1 MFDWNDMRFF
11 VEVSRAGSYA
21 LAGRRLG
28 CAHTTVSRRIAAL
41 EDALGARLFERMG
54 DLLQLTAEG
63 EAVAGLAQRMEDTAL
78 AIADRAVPAG
88 TAITGS
94 VRVGAPDGIGNA
106 FLSRVLPELLAE
118 QPGLAIELVPVPV
131 THKLWKRDVDI
142 AISLDRPETG
152 RVVMRRLVDYDLRI
166 YGAPALLEEKGMP
179 QAMDD
184 LPAFPFAGYI
194 DDLLF
199 SGALDF
205 NKAVHPGLRVR
216 YKAATVKAQM
226 DAVLSGM
233 ALGVL
238 PCFLARGT
246 GLVPVLPDDV
256 AFTRTY
262 WLLYP
267 EELREIERIRVVAA
281 HIARRVR
288 ENAAIFR
295 FNADLPQGH
304 SGSMTGE
311 GTHATRRAG
320 AQENNDDG

>member
-11 VEVSRAGSYA
+11 VEVWRAGNYA

-41 EDALGARLFERMG
+41 EYALGTRLFERAG
-54 DLLQLTAEG
+54 DALQLTAEG
-63 EAVAGLAQRMEDTAL
+63 EAVAGLAQRMEDTAI

-131 THKLWKRDVDI
+131 THKLWRRDVDI

-152 RVVMRRLVDYDLRI
+152 RVVMRRLTDYDLRI
-166 YGAPALLEEKGMP
+166 YGTPGLLAGKGMP
-179 QAMDD
+179 ETVDD
-184 LPAFPFAGYI
+184 LPDFPFAGYI

-199 SGALDF
+199 SGALAF
-205 NKAVHPGLRVR
+205 NTAIHPALRVR
-216 YKAATVKAQM
+216 YKAATVKAQL
-226 DAVLSGM
+226 DAVMSGM

-238 PCFLARGT
+238 PCFLTRGT
-246 GLVPVLPDDV
+246 GLVPVLPADV

-281 HIARRVR
+281 HIARKVR
-288 ENAAIFR
+288 ESAALFR
-295 FNADLPQGH
+295 F
-304 SGSMTGE
+304 
-311 GTHATRRAG
+311 
-320 AQENNDDG
+320 DGDGQPGPLARDAS